1 MDNTP
6 EMELISA
13 DGNITIQEDITMF
26 SEGEHTASFNTEQGV
41 VKAPMTVKRDLL
53 SMQVEYTLGNKTYR
67 SILYP
72 DGRVYNTIMVHGDDE
87 SMSNPYEIQDKGLW
101 RYVSS
106 QPTVIQRKEK

>member
-26 SEGEHTASFNTEQGV
+26 TDGEHTASFNTEQGV
-41 VKAPMTVKRDLL
+41 VKAPVTVKRDLL
-53 SMQVEYTLGNKTYR
+53 SMRVEYTLDNKTYR

-72 DGRVYNTIMVHGDDE
+72 DGRVFNSILIHGDDTK
-87 SMSNPYEIQDKGLW
+87 NPHEIQDKGMW
-101 RYVSS
+101 RYTNSRGG
-106 QPTVIQRKEK
+106 TG